1 MFPRVEVSEGK
12 PDDNAS
18 GPRRCVNTDRGPDGI
33 HLNHQGDPML
43 NLLMTPRT
51 VRTVRGILDTV
62 ADAVRSVIAPASLTE
77 QAEAPA
83 IVEASDPAD
92 ILAADELP
100 AVETIETAAREYER
114 AADQARRADRGKR
127 AAKKVL
133 DKLPA
138 GIYGGWKVF
147 RTPSSRQTPD
157 LAEITRIFKANGL
170 GPVPMKPCAPSL
182 KVERVESVPA
192 VDELAALAA

>member
-1 MFPRVEVSEGK
+1 
-12 PDDNAS
+12 
-18 GPRRCVNTDRGPDGI
+18 
-33 HLNHQGDPML
+33 ML
-43 NLLMTPRT
+43 HLLMTPRT
-51 VRTVRGILDTV
+51 VRTVRGLLGTV
-62 ADAVRSVIAPASLTE
+62 ADAVRSVVAPAALVTDQE
-77 QAEAPA
+77 PAEVVEAP
-83 IVEASDPAD
+83 DPAD
-92 ILAADELP
+92 VLDADEIP
-100 AVETIETAAREYER
+100 AVETIEAAAREYER

-157 LAEITRIFKANGL
+157 LAEITRIFKANNL

-182 KVERVESVPA
+182 KVEQVEFVQA
-192 VDELAALAA
+192 ADETLTEVAA

>member
-1 MFPRVEVSEGK
+1 
-12 PDDNAS
+12 
-18 GPRRCVNTDRGPDGI
+18 
-33 HLNHQGDPML
+33 ML
-43 NLLMTPRT
+43 NLLMSPRAA
-51 VRTVRGILDTV
+51 RTVRGLLGTV
-62 ADAVRSVIAPASLTE
+62 ADAVRSVVAPASLAE
-77 QAEAPA
+77 QPEAAAVVVEAP
-83 IVEASDPAD
+83 DPAG
-92 ILAADELP
+92 LYEPDEIP

-138 GIYGGWKVF
+138 GVYGTWRVF

-157 LAEITRIFKANGL
+157 LAAITATYKRLGL

-182 KVERVESVPA
+182 KVEQVEVLADVETLTA
-192 VDELAALAA
+192 VAV

>member
-1 MFPRVEVSEGK
+1 
-12 PDDNAS
+12 
-18 GPRRCVNTDRGPDGI
+18 
-33 HLNHQGDPML
+33 ML

-51 VRTVRGILDTV
+51 VRTVRGLLGTIT
-62 ADAVRSVIAPASLTE
+62 DAVRSVVAPATLVE
-77 QAEAPA
+77 QTTAPA
-83 IVEASDPAD
+83 AVEAADPAG
-92 ILAADELP
+92 LFTADEIP
-100 AVETIETAAREYER
+100 ATETIEAAAREYER

-138 GIYGGWKVF
+138 GIYGTWRVF

-157 LAEITRIFKANGL
+157 LAAITATYKRLGL

-182 KVERVESVPA
+182 KVELVEVAPVA
-192 VDELAALAA
+192 TEILAGVAA

>member
-1 MFPRVEVSEGK
+1 
-12 PDDNAS
+12 
-18 GPRRCVNTDRGPDGI
+18 
-33 HLNHQGDPML
+33 ML
-43 NLLMTPRT
+43 HLLMTPRT
-51 VRTVRGILDTV
+51 VRTVRGLLGTV
-62 ADAVRSVIAPASLTE
+62 ADAVRSVVAPASLVE
-77 QAEAPA
+77 DQAPA
-83 IVEASDPAD
+83 VETVPDPTD
-92 ILAADELP
+92 TLAADELP
-100 AVETIETAAREYER
+100 AVETIEAAAREYER

-170 GPVPMKPCAPSL
+170 GSVPMKACAPSL
-182 KVERVESVPA
+182 KVERVEFIPA
-192 VDELAALAA
+192 AVETLTAVAA

>member
-1 MFPRVEVSEGK
+1 MS
-12 PDDNAS
+12 
-18 GPRRCVNTDRGPDGI
+18 
-33 HLNHQGDPML
+33 
-43 NLLMTPRT
+43 PRT
-51 VRTVRGILDTV
+51 TRTVRGLVGTV
-62 ADAVRSVIAPASLTE
+62 AAAVRSVIVPASLVE
-77 QAEAPA
+77 DQAPA
-83 IVEASDPAD
+83 VETVPDPVD
-92 ILAADELP
+92 VLAADELP
-100 AVETIETAAREYER
+100 PVEQIEAAAREYER

-157 LAEITRIFKANGL
+157 LAEITRIFKANNL

-182 KVERVESVPA
+182 KVELVEVAP
-192 VDELAALAA
+192 VDVETLAGAAA

>member
-1 MFPRVEVSEGK
+1 MF
-12 PDDNAS
+12 
-18 GPRRCVNTDRGPDGI
+18 
-33 HLNHQGDPML
+33 
-43 NLLMTPRT
+43 NLLMTPQA
-51 VRTVRGILDTV
+51 VRTVRGLLGTV
-62 ADAVRSVIAPASLTE
+62 ADAVRSIVAPASLVE
-77 QAEAPA
+77 QPETPAVVEAP
-83 IVEASDPAD
+83 DPAGVLD
-92 ILAADELP
+92 ADELP
-100 AVETIETAAREYER
+100 AVETIEAAAREYER

-157 LAEITRIFKANGL
+157 LAEITRIFKANNL

-182 KVERVESVPA
+182 KVEQVEFVTA
-192 VDELAALAA
+192 ADETLTEVAA